1 MGKRAL
7 VRADGF
13 ITDIVEAGSEFDVY
27 TGPGSSMK
35 WMDIPD
41 EATNLWKLELGEW
54 IPDFEYH
61 DPEMIRIVSYG
72 DPGMQLSLI
81 YKDIKNGLFGEA
93 AKEGEF
99 FKHIQKVKDE
109 CPPVEYEDVE
119 VLDEMSGETHIE
131 TQKVLPDEPFPHD
144 ETMPAWMT
152 ADEMPD
158 EVQKEFG
165 IGAYEDKSQ
174 TPDE

>member
-41 EATNLWKLELGEW
+41 EATNLWKLELGEG

-81 YKDIKNGLFGEA
+81 YKDIKNGTLDQT
-93 AKEGEF
+93 GEF
-99 FKHIQKVKDE
+99 FNHIKKVKEE
-109 CPPVEYEDVE
+109 CPPVEYEEVE

-131 TQKVLPDEPFPHD
+131 KQKVLPDEPFPHD

-158 EVQKEFG
+158 DVQKEFG

>member
-13 ITDIVEAGSEFDVY
+13 ITDIVEAGSEFEVY

-41 EATNLWKLELGEW
+41 EASNLWKLELGEW

-61 DPEMIRIVSYG
+61 DPELIRQVSYG
-72 DPGMQLSLI
+72 DPGLQLSMI
-81 YKDIKNGLFGEA
+81 YNDIKNGTLDQT
-93 AKEGEF
+93 GEF
-99 FKHIQKVKDE
+99 FNHIKKVKEE
-109 CPPVEYEDVE
+109 CPKVEYQEVE
-119 VLDEMSGETHIE
+119 VLDEMSGETHME

-144 ETMPAWMT
+144 ESMPAWMGPE
-152 ADEMPD
+152 EMPE
-158 EVQKEFG
+158 EVQIEFK
-165 IGAYEDKSQ
+165 IGKYDPKIEEQ
-174 TPDE
+174 VPDA

>member
-27 TGPGSSMK
+27 TGPGSTLK

-41 EATNLWKLELGEW
+41 EASNLWKMELGEW

-61 DPEMIRIVSYG
+61 DPELIRQVSYG
-72 DPGMQLSLI
+72 EPGLQLSMI
-81 YKDIKNGLFGEA
+81 YNDIKNGTLD
-93 AKEGEF
+93 KTGEF
-99 FKHIQKVKDE
+99 YKHILNVKETCPKVQ
-109 CPPVEYEDVE
+109 YQDVE

-131 TQKVLPDEPFPHD
+131 SQKVLPDEPFPHD
-144 ETMPAWMT
+144 ETMPCWLSPEELDDDT
-152 ADEMPD
+152 
-158 EVQKEFG
+158 QKEFS
-165 IGAYEDKSQ
+165 IGKYAPEAANPE
-174 TPDE
+174 PDV